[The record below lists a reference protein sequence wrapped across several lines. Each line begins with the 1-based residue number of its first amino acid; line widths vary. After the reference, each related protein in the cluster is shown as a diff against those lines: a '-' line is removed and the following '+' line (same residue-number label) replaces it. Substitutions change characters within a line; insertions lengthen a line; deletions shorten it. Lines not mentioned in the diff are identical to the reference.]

1 MRQEAFQGSLEGAYL
16 VGNFPGFNSRLD
28 VGGDRGDPRVSQ
40 QQVDRVWP
48 RDSLPHASIQG
59 RRGPPA

>member
-16 VGNFPGFNSRLD
+16 VGKFPGFKSRLD
-28 VGGDRGDPRVSQ
+28 VGGDREDPHVSE
-40 QQVDRVWP
+40 QVDRVWP